1 MAKSIVGIDIGY
13 DSLKLALCTNGR
25 VKKSA
30 CVPMPQ
36 NLMREG
42 RIVSPE
48 TLGELIRN
56 TLRQY
61 GIRCRDAALAL
72 PNETVF
78 VRNVTMPRMTA
89 DQLTYNLP
97 YEFRDYITEEMKD
110 YAFDYAMITSRDE
123 LLIPAAPPAE
133 GENAQKQGGDEE
145 FAAGAMDLMAVAV
158 PFAVLDEYRAVL
170 RKAGMK
176 LVRVAPCLCAYQ
188 ELIRD
193 LPGEDALHREY
204 CILDLGYQA
213 IRMYMFKGDRHIVT
227 RVLEI
232 GLNNIDNVI
241 AENMGVDVHL
251 AHTYLLTN
259 HENCQNAEYCLN
271 TYSNIAVELMRAL
284 NFYRFSNPD
293 SQLNDIW
300 LCGGGAIIAPLRAA
314 IGETLDMPLHSASEL
329 IDGGEKLENCHSLVQ
344 AVGITLE

>member
-1 MAKSIVGIDIGY
+1 MAKSIVGVDIGY
-13 DSLKLALCTNGR
+13 DSLKLALCNRGR
-25 VKKSA
+25 VKKYA

-36 NLMREG
+36 NLIREG
-42 RIVSPE
+42 RVVSPE

-56 TLRQY
+56 TLRDY
-61 GIRCRDAALAL
+61 GIRCKDAALAL

-78 VRNVTMPRMTA
+78 VRNVSMPRMTA
-89 DQLTYNLP
+89 DQLAYNLP

-110 YAFDYAMITSRDE
+110 YAFDYAMITTRDE
-123 LLIPAAPPAE
+123 LLRQPEPAAEGAE
-133 GENAQKQGGDEE
+133 GEAAPGEDGG
-145 FAAGAMDLMAVAV
+145 AGAMELMAVAV
-158 PFAVLDEYRAVL
+158 PHAVLDEYRGVL
-170 RKAGMK
+170 RKAGLK
-176 LVRVAPCLCAYQ
+176 LVRIAPSLCAYQ

-193 LPGEDALHREY
+193 MPDDDALEKEY

-213 IRMYMFKGDRHIVT
+213 IRMYMFKGDKHIVT

-232 GLNNIDNVI
+232 GMNNIDNVI
-241 AENMGVDVHL
+241 AESMSVDVHL

-259 HENCQNAEYCLN
+259 HENCQNADYCLN
-271 TYSNIAVELMRAL
+271 TYNNIAVELMRAM

-300 LCGGGAIIAPLRAA
+300 LVGGGAVIAPLRAA
-314 IGETLDMPLHSASEL
+314 IAETLDMTVHSADEL
-329 IDGGEKLENCHSLVQ
+329 VDGGDELEDCNALVQ

>member
-1 MAKSIVGIDIGY
+1 MAKSIVGVDIGY
-13 DSLKLALCTNGR
+13 NSLKLALCNKGR
-25 VKKSA
+25 VKKYA

-36 NLMREG
+36 NLIREG

-48 TLGELIRN
+48 TLGELIRT

-61 GIRCRDAALAL
+61 GIHARDAALAL

-78 VRNVTMPRMTA
+78 VRSVTMPRMTA

-110 YAFDYAMITSRDE
+110 YAFDYAMITPRDE
-123 LLIPAAPPAE
+123 LLRPAAPAE
-133 GENAQKQGGDEE
+133 EGTAPEEGDIPG
-145 FAAGAMDLMAVAV
+145 GAMDLLAVAV
-158 PFAVLDEYRAVL
+158 PFSVLDEYRGVL
-170 RKAGMK
+170 RKAGLK
-176 LVRVAPCLCAYQ
+176 LVRIAPCLCAYQ

-193 LPGEDALHREY
+193 MPGADALEKEY

-213 IRMYMFKGDRHIVT
+213 IRMYMFKGERHIVT

-232 GLNNIDNVI
+232 GMSNIDNVI
-241 AENMGVDVHL
+241 AEAMSVDVHL

-300 LCGGGAIIAPLRAA
+300 LCGGGSCIAPLRTA
-314 IGETLDMPLHSASEL
+314 IGETLDMRLHDAAEL
-329 IDGGEKLENCHSLVQ
+329 VDGGESVEDCHQLVQ